1 MKNLQTLQR
10 NGGPF
15 WNEQVCLYTSS
26 ACVLIRYQR
35 SSFEFLGGFT
45 TAVDLVEEVSL
56 YGDSHFVPCSPTD
69 AYYIVQWA
77 SLFLSVVLLHV
88 ICTKYFC
95 SKAVTSVKFKRK
107 IK

>member
-15 WNEQVCLYTSS
+15 WNEQVCPYTSA

-35 SSFEFLGGFT
+35 SSFEFVGGFT
-45 TAVDLVEEVSL
+45 TAVDLVEDVSL

-69 AYYIVQWA
+69 AYDIVQWA
-77 SLFLSVVLLHV
+77 SLFLSFVLLHV